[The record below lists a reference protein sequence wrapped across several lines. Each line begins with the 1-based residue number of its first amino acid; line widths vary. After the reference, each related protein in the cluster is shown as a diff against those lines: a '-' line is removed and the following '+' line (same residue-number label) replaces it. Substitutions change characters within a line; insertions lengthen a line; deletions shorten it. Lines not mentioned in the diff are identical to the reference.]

1 MSFRLP
7 ITAASYFAR
16 RGGRSPPPP
25 GFTACLCPL
34 NVFEIVNPSV
44 RICPWR
50 EGPVDGLRAARTRM
64 IAENPFLI
72 ALQKPILDIGHAP
85 LIQDCPSTSLSVW
98 SCTKGRAALYLLV
111 DVRSCWWRRHS
122 PAGRL
127 HKSGSVER
135 QKALSHQ
142 NRIVNPAEG
151 CATWATLSKVRL
163 AKSKS
168 GDLNTNPRYSSFKA
182 TWRDRS

>member
-64 IAENPFLI
+64 IDENPFLI
-72 ALQKPILDIGHAP
+72 ALQKPILVLGHAP

-111 DVRSCWWRRHS
+111 DVRSCWWRRLF
-122 PAGRL
+122 PRWTPP
-127 HKSGSVER
+127 
-135 QKALSHQ
+135 
-142 NRIVNPAEG
+142 RIRIGCAAEG
-151 CATWATLSKVRL
+151 TLPSKPDSESSRGLRHMGNFVQSQTCEIEVRRL
-163 AKSKS
+163 EHQPSILQFQSDMA
-168 GDLNTNPRYSSFKA
+168 R
-182 TWRDRS
+182 